1 MELEEEKVLIEQ
13 AKKDPRLFGPLYEA
27 NYRPIFGYVLRRTAS
42 VDMAQDITSEVF
54 TRALSNLHRYYWR
67 GIPFSAWLYRIASNE
82 IATYYKRNGHEK
94 IAMAELAASR
104 NLLGDSPEDEVEHA
118 EHELEK
124 YREYLAVQAAVRK
137 LPDKFQEVIA
147 LRFFEKKQLSEI
159 AAITGRP
166 ENSVKATLYRG
177 LEKLRRL
184 VHNATFV

>member
-1 MELEEEKVLIEQ
+1 MELEEEKALIEQ

-27 NYRPIFGYVLRRTAS
+27 NYRPIFGYVLRRTAN

-54 TRALSNLHRYYWR
+54 IRALSNLHRYYWR

-82 IATYYKRNGHEK
+82 IAACYNRNGHEK
-94 IAMAELAASR
+94 AVVSELSVSG
-104 NLLGDSPEDEVEHA
+104 NLLEGSPEDEVERA
-118 EHELEK
+118 EQEVEK
-124 YREYLAVQAAVRK
+124 YHEYLAVQAAIKK

-147 LRFFEKKQLSEI
+147 LRYFEKKQLSEI

-166 ENSVKATLYRG
+166 ESSVKATLYRG

-184 VHNATFV
+184 VHNATFA